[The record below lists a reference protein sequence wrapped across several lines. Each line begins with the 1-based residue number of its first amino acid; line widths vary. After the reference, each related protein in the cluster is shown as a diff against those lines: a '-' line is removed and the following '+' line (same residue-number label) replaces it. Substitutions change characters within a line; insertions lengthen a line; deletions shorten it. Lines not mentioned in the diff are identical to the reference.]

1 MWSYFLATCAQNL
14 HVVLCMSPAGDA
26 LRNRC
31 RNFPGL
37 IGSTYIDWVFPWP
50 QQALSAVA
58 KLFLTEHSLVSSS
71 LLLVIFEH
79 NFLDL
84 PFQIPSDY
92 RENIMKHVVYV
103 HSTMHHYSKDYLQKL
118 RRNNYV
124 TPKHYLDYINTY
136 LKLLGNTFITLLRD

>member
-1 MWSYFLATCAQNL
+1 MFFFPRDAVWGYFLRTCAENL

-50 QQALSAVA
+50 RQALYAVA
-58 KLFLTEHSLVSSS
+58 KLFLTEHHL
-71 LLLVIFEH
+71 
-79 NFLDL
+79 
-84 PFQIPSDY
+84 IPAAHRDAIV
-92 RENIMKHVVYV
+92 EHVVHV
-103 HSTMHHYSKDYLQKL
+103 HTTIQQYSKDYLAKL
-118 RRNNYV
+118 RRNNFV

-136 LKLLGNTFITLLRD
+136 RGLLGM